1 MSETLNLLYFRG
13 NSQLIKK
20 SILESITEGYIVK
33 IECDKQTFVEIL
45 DNDKELSG
53 FFKRLINQGVLM
65 LEIKSA
71 KVEDS
76 KKRFSGFKPFIK

>member
-1 MSETLNLLYFRG
+1 MSETLSLFYFRG
-13 NSQLIKK
+13 NSQLIKE
-20 SILESITEGYIVK
+20 SILETVSEGIKVK